1 MPNSKI
7 DKVNVNGT
15 TYDIQDTISG
25 YTTNTG
31 TITSVKTTAGTHTTI
46 DVSSGA
52 ANFNVPTKTSH
63 LQNDSGFITG
73 QTETDPIF
81 VASAAHG
88 ISSSDISNWN
98 SKTSNTGT
106 VTEVTAGTGLKIGT
120 ATSGGTI
127 STSGTINHI
136 NSVTAQTTQAVYP
149 IKIDAQGHISEYG
162 SAVTSMPASDVSS
175 WAKASTK
182 PTYTASEVGA
192 ITSSDASSMISNAIG
207 VHDDETAT
215 TYLLIVSN
223 GTAQLKDS
231 SMTNLIRIAA
241 LRQDYLLKHK
251 IIIVQMISGTATRS
265 YTIANVNMATSSTG
279 TVDMFAAD
287 DDYVYYV
294 QLTDSGSGLTGT
306 YQEIPVGGTGTVTS
320 ITAGAGLSGGT
331 ITSSGTIA
339 HSNSVTAQN
348 TQAVYPIKID
358 AQGHI
363 SAYGSAVTIPTVPTN
378 VSSFTND
385 AGYLTLSTLPIYDG
399 TVT

>member
-1 MPNSKI
+1 MPTLYNQYIYKDNEWKLVGLSRDTVTQSLLLYGNTLTLVGSDGSTSTATI
-7 DKVNVNGT
+7 NTGELENISVNGT
-15 TYDIQDTISG
+15 VVTIVDGVADIT
-25 YTTNTG
+25 
-31 TITSVKTTAGTHTTI
+31 
-46 DVSSGA
+46 
-52 ANFNVPTKTSH
+52 VPTKTSD
-63 LQNDSGFITG
+63 LTNDSGFITG
-73 QTETDPIF
+73 QTETDPVF

-127 STSGTINHI
+127 STSGTINHT

-192 ITSSDASSMISNAIG
+192 MSTSHPANAITSTDITNWNGKTSN
-207 VHDDETAT
+207 
-215 TYLLIVSN
+215 
-223 GTAQLKDS
+223 
-231 SMTNLIRIAA
+231 
-241 LRQDYLLKHK
+241 
-251 IIIVQMISGTATRS
+251 
-265 YTIANVNMATSSTG
+265 
-279 TVDMFAAD
+279 
-287 DDYVYYV
+287 
-294 QLTDSGSGLTGT
+294 
-306 YQEIPVGGTGTVTS
+306 TGTVTS

-378 VSSFTND
+378 ISSFSND